1 VWSIGE
7 RLLAVVDLP
16 QTGLRRGLRVVDG
29 AVVPCLAM
37 KVCDALA
44 NERGSDVTHSGDSV
58 KAWMLYRRN
67 LWALRTSSY
76 AI

>member
-1 VWSIGE
+1 
-7 RLLAVVDLP
+7 VVDLA
-16 QTGLRRGLRVVDG
+16 QTGLRRGLRVVDD

-37 KVCDALA
+37 EVCDALA

-58 KAWMLYRRN
+58 KAWMLCTRN
-67 LWALRTSSY
+67 LWAVWTSSY